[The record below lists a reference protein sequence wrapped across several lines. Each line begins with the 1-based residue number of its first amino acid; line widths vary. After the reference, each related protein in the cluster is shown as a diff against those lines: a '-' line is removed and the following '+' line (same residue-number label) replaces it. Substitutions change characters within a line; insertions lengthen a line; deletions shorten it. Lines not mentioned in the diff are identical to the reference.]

1 MMRNID
7 LQIILILIL
16 FLIGA
21 TVLDLGISFQ
31 ALMKIFN

>member
-1 MMRNID
+1 MRNID
-7 LQIILILIL
+7 LQLILILIL

-31 ALMKIFN
+31 TLMKIFD